1 MVLMAFSHRRLELE
15 EMEMLQLVRRLPDWF
30 KAVLIAAVRPTFIHR
45 VAAMQAIQ
53 LLSIRSLR
61 SA

>member
-1 MVLMAFSHRRLELE
+1 MAFSHRRLELDDKDK
-15 EMEMLQLVRRLPDWF
+15 LHRAHRLLDWF

-45 VAAMQAIQ
+45 VEAMQVIQ
-53 LLSIRSLR
+53 LLSIKSLK